1 MQLVDGAIIVSA
13 TDLVGF
19 LECGHLTTLELGR
32 LDGLWEKTHQR
43 IDPEVVLL
51 QERGDAHELAYLEQ
65 LKADGRSVH
74 IGTKDGLTTPD
85 RLRAAEADT
94 IAAMR
99 RGVDVVYQAT
109 LFDGRWRG
117 HADFL
122 LKVEGASDLGSWHY
136 EVADTKLARSVKG
149 AALLQVCVYSD
160 RLATVQGR
168 RPEHIHVVTGDAE
181 THTLRLDDFA
191 AIYRAVRQR
200 FEDRVFG
207 SARDAP
213 PATYPDPVD
222 HCRVCAWFPSCMGRR
237 RADDHPSIVAGMTR
251 SATQRL
257 QEAGVPT
264 RRLLA
269 TLGPAARVPD
279 LNPRTLDRLRLQAGI
294 QVRGEDRH
302 ELLYELIEPIPD
314 EPGRGLALLPEPS
327 PLDLFFDI
335 EADPWMESGGLEYLL
350 GLVEVVGG
358 QPVYRP
364 LWGHDRAGEKA
375 AFEAFIDL
383 VMDRLARDPGM
394 HVYHYAGYE
403 QGAIKRLMQRHG
415 TRVDEVDR
423 ILRGGILVDL
433 YNVVRQG
440 VRASVE
446 SYSIKK
452 MEKFYLGAREG
463 PVTEAGFS
471 VVAYETWLRDG
482 DPQHLTDLADYNRD
496 DCVSTWM
503 LRDWLEDRRREAL
516 DRGWAMDRP
525 GIEDGLP
532 GDRQSAWQAETA
544 RRIEALTADVPAD
557 RTTASDDQRDRWLLA
572 QLLDWHGRDAKPEW
586 WNFYRLND
594 LGVDDLIESGE
605 GLGGLVFDGDR
616 EAVGRGS
623 IVRRYRFTPQD
634 HRIRAGRSAIEPD
647 GENGIDSGKVI
658 AIDDSRGF
666 IDLYRTPG
674 LLDHHPAALIPG
686 KPILNDV
693 LREAL
698 RRIADDVIARGFEPT
713 DGSRQ
718 LGAAR
723 DLVARRPPRLAS
735 LGGQPATTAV
745 RHDGEDPLAA
755 AIRLALDL
763 DHGVLPIQG
772 PPGTGKT
779 WTAARMIAALVK
791 CGKRVGITAQ
801 SHRAITNLLDR
812 TSEAFVE
819 AGQTFSAVQKSDGEA
834 GSARTGVKLVED
846 PKAVAPL
853 LAGTNYPIAAGTVWL
868 WARADLVDSLD
879 VLFVDEAGQLSLAN
893 TLAAAGAAES
903 LVLLGDPNQLPQV
916 SQGLHP
922 EGAGAS
928 ALEHLVGD
936 ALTVPPERGLFLPTT
951 YRLHP
956 DVDGYISEIFYEG
969 RLESDPS
976 TARQAL
982 AGPPPMGGTGIR
994 WQPVEHDGDESSS
1007 IAEAEVVV
1015 DAIEDLLGRE
1025 WVDRDGRPRRLEIP
1039 DIVVVAP
1046 YNAHVAAIQASAER
1060 RLGRPARVG
1069 TVDRFQ
1075 GQEAPVAIYSM
1086 AASSAED
1093 APRGMAFLYDSHR
1106 LNVAVSRAMGLAIVV
1121 ASPDLLLVAP
1131 HGPEQM
1137 KQANAVCRLVEIAAE
1152 QATAARQA
1160 SAAGPPRA
1168 AATIPVATVAAVA
1181 AVAAVA
1187 PIQEPGSGPSA
1198 DRDDL
1203 TLGLG

>member
-1 MQLVDGAIIVSA
+1 MQRHADDIIVSA

-32 LDGLWEKTHQR
+32 MDELWERPHQR
-43 IDPEVVLL
+43 TDPEVVLL
-51 QERGDAHELAYLEQ
+51 QERGDAHEQAYLER
-65 LKADGRSVH
+65 LRAEGRTVH
-74 IGTKDGLTTPD
+74 VGTKDGLTTRD

-99 RGVDVVYQAT
+99 RGVDVIYQAT

-122 LKVEGASDLGSWHY
+122 LRVPGASDLGDWHY

-149 AALLQVCVYSD
+149 SALLQVCVYSD
-160 RLATVQGR
+160 RLEAVQGR
-168 RPEHIHVVTGDAE
+168 RPEFIHVVTGDSE

-191 AIYRAVRQR
+191 AFYRAVKAR
-200 FEDRVFG
+200 FEDRVYG
-207 SARDAP
+207 DARRVP
-213 PATYPDPVD
+213 PSTYPDPVD
-222 HCRVCAWFPSCMGRR
+222 HCRVCVWFPMCMDRR

-251 SATQRL
+251 AATERL
-257 QEAGVPT
+257 LEAGVPT

-269 TLGPAARVPD
+269 TLEPTTRVAD

-294 QVRGEDRH
+294 QVAGEDQQT
-302 ELLYELIEPIPD
+302 LLFELIEPVHD

-335 EADPWMESGGLEYLL
+335 EADPWIENGGLEYLL
-350 GLVEVVGG
+350 GLVELVDGS
-358 QPVYRP
+358 PVYQA
-364 LWGHDRAGEKA
+364 LWGHDRAAEKA

-383 VMDRLARDPGM
+383 VMERLARDPGM

-403 QGAIKRLMQRHG
+403 AGAIKRLMQRHG

-423 ILRGGILVDL
+423 LLRGGILVDL

-446 SYSIKK
+446 SYSIKRI
-452 MEKFYLGAREG
+452 EKFYLGAREG

-482 DPQHLTDLADYNRD
+482 DARHLTDLADYNRD

-503 LRDWLEDRRREAL
+503 LRDWLEGRRAEAIE
-516 DRGWAMDRP
+516 RGWPMDRP
-525 GIEDGLP
+525 VIQDGLP
-532 GDRQSAWQAETA
+532 GDNQSAQQAETA
-544 RRIEALTADVPAD
+544 RRVDALTADVPAD
-557 RTTASDDQRDRWLLA
+557 RTRASDDQRHRWLLA
-572 QLLDWHGRDAKPEW
+572 QLLDWHSRDAKPEW
-586 WNFYRLND
+586 WNFYRLNE
-594 LGVDDLIESGE
+594 LGVDDLIESSE
-605 GLGGLVFDGDR
+605 GIGGLVFEADR
-616 EAVGRGS
+616 EEVGRGAR
-623 IVRRYRFTPQD
+623 VRRYRFTPQD
-634 HRIRAGRSAIEPD
+634 HRIRVGRSAVEPD
-647 GENGIDSGKVI
+647 GENGLDSGNVE
-658 AIDDSRGF
+658 AIDDIEGT
-666 IDLYRTPG
+666 IDLYRTTTK
-674 LLDHHPAALIPG
+674 LDRHPVALIPG
-686 KPILNDV
+686 KPIQVDV
-693 LREAL
+693 LRDAL
-698 RRIADDVIARGFEPT
+698 RRIADDVLARGFSPT
-713 DGSRQ
+713 DGLRQ

-723 DLVARRPPRLAS
+723 DLIARTPPRLAS

-745 RHDGEDPLAA
+745 RADGEDPLVAA
-755 AIRLALDL
+755 VRLALDL

-779 WTAARMIAALVK
+779 WTGARMIAALVRA
-791 CGKRVGITAQ
+791 GKKVGITAQ
-801 SHRAITNLLDR
+801 SHRAITNLLDK

-819 AGQTFSAVQKSDGEA
+819 AGRPFAAVQKSDGEA
-834 GSARTGVKLVED
+834 GSARTGVRIVDDSKD
-846 PKAVAPL
+846 VAPL
-853 LAGTNYPIAAGTVWL
+853 LASGQFPIAAGTVWL
-868 WARADLVDSLD
+868 WARSDMIGAVD

-893 TLAAAGAAES
+893 TLTAAGAATS

-922 EGAGAS
+922 EGAGSS

-936 ALTVPPERGLFLPTT
+936 ALTVPPGRGLFLPTT

-956 DVDGYISEIFYEG
+956 DVNEYISEIFYEG
-969 RLESDPS
+969 RLGSDAS

-982 AGPPPMGGTGIR
+982 AGRPPIGGTGIR
-994 WQPVEHDGDESSS
+994 WEPIRHDGDDSSS
-1007 IAEAEVVV
+1007 VAEAEVVV
-1015 DAIEDLLGRE
+1015 DAIEELRGRE
-1025 WVDRDGRPRRLEIP
+1025 WVDRDGRPRVLGIE

-1046 YNAHVAAIQASAER
+1046 YNAHVAAIQATAQR
-1060 RLGRPARVG
+1060 RLGTPARVG

-1093 APRGMAFLYDSHR
+1093 APRGMAFLYDGHR
-1106 LNVAVSRAMGLAIVV
+1106 LNVAVSRAMGLAIVI

-1131 HGPEQM
+1131 HGPAEM
-1137 KQANAVCRLVEIAAE
+1137 RKANALCRLVEVAAE
-1152 QATAARQA
+1152 QLERPLA
-1160 SAAGPPRA
+1160 
-1168 AATIPVATVAAVA
+1168 
-1181 AVAAVA
+1181 
-1187 PIQEPGSGPSA
+1187 A
-1198 DRDDL
+1198 DRLEPAVL
-1203 TLGLG
+1203 TLGL